1 MRAMSVTPL
10 THHEILEL
18 VEPFARQGRH
28 VDLAASDRA
37 RRRLQFKPIDH
48 PGTPAQRELL
58 QLDSRGNGSFK
69 LTRTLTRPDGA
80 QATLEAQGADPG
92 ELLQRI
98 QGVDR
103 AQHFVDGPGYA
114 IARSYLFEAYA
125 SGGGALALAR
135 GVVHVDG
142 ATLAFD
148 VPAVK
153 GVSANLSLQSL
164 PGQRLTPPEDLLAV
178 IGWNWARLVPEPDG
192 WTSRMRLRGS
202 GEARSRKAEAAL
214 ETAARHL
221 AQTLAEPPARFHDRH
236 LWARWGVVLRRMIPT
251 LTAVG
256 LIAGTVA
263 LPRIATN
270 TEPSFWLALHYVPI
284 GILAL
289 AFTLQE
295 LPRFEIP
302 AWPRRSRAKSWWQ
315 PLAPAQGDT
324 CSATP

>member
-1 MRAMSVTPL
+1 MSVTPL

-37 RRRLQFKPIDH
+37 HRRLQFKPVDH

-69 LTRTLTRPDGA
+69 LTRTLTRSDGT

-92 ELLQRI
+92 ELLRRI

-125 SGGGALALAR
+125 SGGGALVLAR

-302 AWPRRSRAKSWWQ
+302 AWPRRSRARSWLQ
-315 PLAPAQGDT
+315 PMINTQGQA

>member
-1 MRAMSVTPL
+1 MSAPPL

-37 RRRLQFKPIDH
+37 QRQLRFRPVDH
-48 PGTPAQRELL
+48 PGPPAQRELL
-58 QLDSRGNGSFK
+58 QLHSHGNGSFR
-69 LTRTLTRPDGA
+69 LTRTLTRPDGT
-80 QATLEAQGADPG
+80 QATLEAQGDDPG

-98 QGVDR
+98 NGVDR
-103 AQHFVDGPGYA
+103 AQHFVDGPGWA
-114 IARSYLFEAYA
+114 IARSYQFEGYG
-125 SGGGALALAR
+125 SGGGALVLAR
-135 GVVHVDG
+135 GVIHVDG

-148 VPAVK
+148 IPAVK
-153 GVSANLSLQSL
+153 GVSANLSLHAA
-164 PGQRLTPPEDLLAV
+164 PGQRLTPTEDLLAV
-178 IGWNWARLVPEPDG
+178 IGWDWARLVEQTDG

-202 GEARSRKAEAAL
+202 GEPRRRTAEAAL

-236 LWARWGVVLRRMIPT
+236 RWARWGVVLRRMIPT

-256 LIAGTVA
+256 LIVGTVA
-263 LPRIATN
+263 LPRLATH

-302 AWPRRSRAKSWWQ
+302 AWPRRLRARSWLQ
-315 PLAPAQGDT
+315 PLANDRGQA